1 MTLMPVAE
9 AQARIV
15 SGVEPLAAEQV
26 SIFEA
31 GGRVLAED
39 LKAKLTQPPFNASA
53 MDGYA
58 VRAADAASVPVR
70 LKVTGSSAAGGG
82 FAGAVGPREA
92 VRIFTGAPAPAGADA
107 IVIQE
112 DTRLAGDGEV
122 DILQSARS
130 GRHIRLSGCDFSE
143 GQVLLA
149 AGTELK
155 SRQLM
160 LAASMNHATV
170 PVRRKPAVAILANGD
185 ELVEPGEP
193 LGPGQIVSSIPAG
206 VKAAIEAWGGKA
218 LLPGLARDAKES
230 LAARIRE
237 ASGADILL
245 TIGGAS
251 VGEHDLVRATLEGI
265 GASFHVLKA
274 AMRPGKPVMF
284 GVLGA
289 QRVLSLPGNPVSA
302 FICARVFLKPLLD
315 SLLGRAQ
322 GAGVLE
328 APLAEPVEANGERE
342 HYMRARFTGSGVA
355 PIAEQ
360 DSSVVSAFAS
370 ADCLLVRPAN
380 GPALPAGS
388 RVPVLPLDF

>member
-9 AQARIV
+9 AQARIL

-31 GGRVLAED
+31 GGRVLAEG

-58 VRAADAASVPVR
+58 VRAADAASIPVR
-70 LKVTGSSAAGGG
+70 LKVIGSSAAGGG
-82 FAGAVGPREA
+82 FGGAVGAGEA
-92 VRIFTGAPAPAGADA
+92 VRIFTGAPVPAGADA
-107 IVIQE
+107 IVTQE
-112 DTRLAGDGEV
+112 DTRPAGGDEV
-122 DILQSARS
+122 DILQPARP
-130 GRHIRLSGCDFSE
+130 GRHIRLSGCDFTN

-160 LAASMNHATV
+160 LAASMNHAIA
-170 PVRRKPAVAILANGD
+170 PVRRKPLVAILANGD
-185 ELVEPGEP
+185 ELVQPGEP

-206 VKAAIEAWGGKA
+206 IKAAIEAWGGKT
-218 LLPGLARDAKES
+218 LLPGIARDAKES
-230 LAARIRE
+230 LAACVRE
-237 ASGADILL
+237 ASRADILL

-251 VGEHDLVRATLEGI
+251 VGEHDLVRATLEEM
-265 GASFHVLKA
+265 GATFHVLKA

-284 GVLGA
+284 GILGE
-289 QRVLSLPGNPVSA
+289 QRVLNLPGNPVSA

-328 APLAEPVEANGERE
+328 APLAEPVEENGERE
-342 HYMRARFTGSGVA
+342 HYMRAAFTADGVV

-370 ADCLLVRPAN
+370 ADCLLVRPAK
-380 GPALPAGS
+380 GPALRAGS
-388 RVPVLPLDF
+388 LVPFLPLDF